1 MVIDAGVSHTV
12 ASHTPGS
19 AQLIF
24 NVDNAFIR
32 RGDAPYLW
40 LSTVGP
46 CAVSQDALA
55 VQQLRRTIAA
65 LAELRALYW
74 ADNHP
79 TPPHTSVENRHWYRA
94 RVLLFQILEI
104 LSSFSR
110 ETPVIAFREASSD
123 LFVQCVEYV
132 RQHCAEKLSAE
143 IVAHAVGY
151 SASSVYRLFKQYT
164 GVSFNEYLHTIRIHM
179 ACGLLQ
185 QNQYSVTEISW
196 MCDFTS
202 SSSFYRCFQQLLGI
216 TPVQYRRTY
225 HSFSTNA
232 SAAQDKLLHYNS
244 YQAFAQLPFQ

>member
-1 MVIDAGVSHTV
+1 MLQRGYFEISQWSGTAFGLNILAMVGNMIYNQRHWQNGVEILAPLADPLQIEMEDRTFELE
-12 ASHTPGS
+12 PG
-19 AQLIF
+19 
-24 NVDNAFIR
+24 D
-32 RGDAPYLW
+32 
-40 LSTVGP
+40 
-46 CAVSQDALA
+46 
-55 VQQLRRTIAA
+55 
-65 LAELRALYW
+65 LYW

-79 TPPHTSVENRHWYRA
+79 TPPHTSVEDRHWYRA

-132 RQHCAEKLSAE
+132 HQHCPEKLSAK

-196 MCDFTS
+196 MCGFTS